1 MRTGRPKADLV
12 LSNEERSQLVS
23 FARSRSLPAAL
34 SSRARIV
41 LSSADGEAN
50 LSIAQRLKLTNAT
63 VGKWRKRFVERRIA
77 GLYDD
82 VRPGNRMEDFRGD
95 AGLIRHTAQR
105 HSGQL
110 VLQRHAADGDRLG
123 VAHKPERQI
132 QNVDANV
139 DTGSTTAVL
148 FVDKAGAHG

>member
-1 MRTGRPKADLV
+1 MLLRYLWNGDTAMRTGRPKADLV

-82 VRPGNRMEDFRGD
+82 VRPGKPRTIDDERV
-95 AGLIRHTAQR
+95 AQLIKTTLHT
-105 HSGQL
+105 
-110 VLQRHAADGDRLG
+110 
-123 VAHKPERQI
+123 KPAE
-132 QNVDANV
+132 
-139 DTGSTTAVL
+139 GSTHWSVRTVAVMTLMTPFGREL
-148 FVDKAGAHG
+148 FATSFANS